1 MKRSSIRVDPRVK
14 GYENPNFWPQQKI
27 VFYQTK
33 GSHMRGKKKKFH
45 MIKFAL
51 KPHLLYIERV

>member
-33 GSHMRGKKKKFH
+33 GSHIYAGKKEEIPYDKICFKTSLT
-45 MIKFAL
+45 I
-51 KPHLLYIERV
+51 Y